1 MLRGEVGLLMKRY
14 RFNLTI
20 EEIRGDG
27 YLVSVRR
34 RCSSARLLFNPSL
47 KTLQYLSTGRT
58 ASAVRRNERQFLKI
72 LYSMDSVEVNK
83 GFCLRF
89 VLTDGKDTARF
100 EDLEKTAVLDRRF
113 GGYRTYVRSRGR
125 QGIHCLYTDG
135 SFNPATGKSAYAI
148 IVEPPSGGPRIITGR
163 LDVSNSSLTELIA
176 VIRGLELLGKT
187 RKVRIV
193 TDSLYVRKGI
203 VEWMANWKM
212 NDWITAGGGR
222 ARHLDYWKKI
232 DALTRGR
239 YIEVQWVRAHRNH
252 PQNTIC
258 DLCARAAADA

>member
-1 MLRGEVGLLMKRY
+1 MKRY
-14 RFNLTI
+14 RFTLKI
-20 EEIRGDG
+20 EEVTDDG
-27 YLVSVRR
+27 CLFTVRR
-34 RCSSARLLFNPSL
+34 RCSSALMRFNPSL
-47 KTLQYLSTGRT
+47 KTLHYLSAGRT

-72 LYSMDSVEVNK
+72 LHSMDAAVVNK

-89 VLTDGKDTARF
+89 VLTDGKDIARF

-113 GGYRTYVRSRGR
+113 GGYRTYVRSRGMR
-125 QGIHCLYTDG
+125 GIHCLYTDG
-135 SFNPATGKSAYAI
+135 SFNPATGKGAYAI
-148 IVEPPSGGPRIITGR
+148 IVEPPSGESRIITGR
-163 LDVSNSSLTELIA
+163 SDVSNSSLTELIA
-176 VIRGLELLGKT
+176 VIRGLELLRGIG
-187 RKVRIV
+187 KVRIV
-193 TDSLYVRKGI
+193 TDSLYVRKGV

-212 NDWITAGGGR
+212 NDWFTAGGGR
-222 ARHLDYWKKI
+222 ARHLDYWKTI